1 MNKKIMLLA
10 VFTLIN
16 IAWFY
21 FTPFLMKDTGSS
33 MSMLLLVVPLC
44 CLVTS
49 SAYGTFNAFNL
60 SGTGFY
66 SNDLDFL

>member
-33 MSMLLLVVPLC
+33 MCMLLLVVPLC
-44 CLVTS
+44 CLVACS
-49 SAYGTFNAFNL
+49 VCGTFNVSDL